1 MGPADMETDAPVF
14 PATGYE
20 MKASGDTHIGD
31 EPGENGSNEIGA
43 DRGFELVPAEMPLA
57 MPEQDFSTS
66 PRDFPRRALN
76 IDLGARRILVVLLA
90 LLPASMAAHE
100 MRRSIGLDGISTWE
114 GVYLAL
120 FIPLFAWIAFGFAT
134 SLIGFLILTISKGA
148 GMRRHHVQ
156 FATPL
161 KGRTAVLLPVCNE
174 DFQEVLD
181 RLSIMEGS
189 LTQVMG
195 GERFEFFI
203 LSDSNPA
210 NGEIE
215 RRAYLNI
222 RDGFSR
228 PVHYRRRALNVGRKP
243 GNIAEWVERFGG
255 GYDYMIVLDADSVM
269 SGQTMARLA
278 ADMERH
284 PHVGLIQTVPTVVGA
299 STFFARWQQFA
310 SRLFGPISAAG
321 MIWWAG
327 SEGMFW
333 GHNAILRTK
342 AFAQSCGLP
351 KLPGRAPFGG
361 HIMSHDMI
369 EAALLRRRGWDV
381 HMVMAD
387 DSFEEFPPSLPDLAT
402 RDRRWCQGNIQ
413 HVPLISRIKALH
425 PVSRFQL
432 LVGASAY
439 CTSPLWL
446 ALMLVVLGGAL
457 AGVWPPSAILP
468 SGGLLALTAVLLFGP
483 KLLAMLW
490 AMADPARRIG
500 FGGAARMS
508 RGLITDITLSIL
520 MAPVTMLTQTINLFG
535 ILMGRKSA
543 WNGQTRDRDGMAM
556 TSAIWLFKYHIM
568 LGGGL
573 TVLAVRAGTSVGWM
587 LPVVAGLLLAPLL
600 AALTARKDLGHKA
613 GESGLFQVAE
623 PWWRTQNYQP
633 GRRRPLSIDDAPVKA
648 SGRMPPSIAKDG

>member
-1 MGPADMETDAPVF
+1 
-14 PATGYE
+14 
-20 MKASGDTHIGD
+20 MKARGGNQAGGDA
-31 EPGENGSNEIGA
+31 GA
-43 DRGFELVPAEMPLA
+43 YPSPRGFECVPAETPLD
-57 MPEQDFSTS
+57 MPEQDFGDR
-66 PRDFPRRALN
+66 PRDFPRRPVN
-76 IDLGARRILVVLLA
+76 IDQWARRMLVVLLA

-100 MRRSIGLDGISTWE
+100 MRRSIGLDGISLWE

-134 SLIGFLILTISKGA
+134 SLIGFLILTVGRGA
-148 GMRRHHVQ
+148 GRRAHRAQ
-156 FATPL
+156 FAPAL
-161 KGRTAVLLPVCNE
+161 RGRTAVLLPVCNE
-174 DFQEVLD
+174 DFTGVLG
-181 RLSIMEGS
+181 RLSIMERS
-189 LTQVMG
+189 LAQVMG

-203 LSDSNPA
+203 LSDSNPS
-210 NGEIE
+210 NGEVE
-215 RRAYLNI
+215 RRAYLEM
-222 RDGFSR
+222 RPAFSR
-228 PVHYRRRALNVGRKP
+228 PVHYRRRTLNVGRKP
-243 GNIAEWVERFGG
+243 GNIAEWVQRFGG

-278 ADMERH
+278 VDMERH

-299 STFFARWQQFA
+299 ATFFARWQQFA

-351 KLPGRAPFGG
+351 EMPGRAPFGG

-381 HMVMAD
+381 HMVTAD

-413 HVPLISRIKALH
+413 HVPLISRIRGLH

-446 ALMLVVLGGAL
+446 ALILVVLGGAL
-457 AGVWPPSAILP
+457 AGVWPPSAVLP

-483 KLLAMLW
+483 KLLAMIW
-490 AMADPARRIG
+490 AIADPARRIG
-500 FGGAARMS
+500 FGGAARMT
-508 RGLITDITLSIL
+508 RGVVTDIALSIL
-520 MAPVTMLTQTINLFG
+520 MAPVSMLTQTINLFG
-535 ILMGRKSA
+535 ILMGRKSS

-556 TSAIWLFKYHIM
+556 TTAVWLFKYHIM
-568 LGGGL
+568 LGGAL
-573 TVLAVRAGTSVGWM
+573 TVIALRAGTSIGWIM
-587 LPVVAGLLLAPLL
+587 PVVAGLVLAPVL
-600 AALTARKDLGHKA
+600 AAVTARKDLGHRAEA
-613 GESGLFQVAE
+613 GGLFQVAE
-623 PWWRTQNYQP
+623 PWWRIHSLRAPHYPEQA
-633 GRRRPLSIDDAPVKA
+633 RPTPAL
-648 SGRMPPSIAKDG
+648 

>member
-1 MGPADMETDAPVF
+1 MTAISDVQTDTQAE
-14 PATGYE
+14 AQ
-20 MKASGDTHIGD
+20 A
-31 EPGENGSNEIGA
+31 A
-43 DRGFELVPAEMPLA
+43 ARGFEHVPAEMPLA
-57 MPEQDFSTS
+57 MPEQNFREH
-66 PRDFPRRALN
+66 PRDFPHRPLN
-76 IDLGARRILVVLLA
+76 IDQWARRMLVVLLA
-90 LLPASMAAHE
+90 LLPASMAAHG
-100 MRRSIGLDGISTWE
+100 MRRSIGLDGISLWE

-134 SLIGFLILTISKGA
+134 SLIGFLTLTMGKGP
-148 GMRRHHVQ
+148 GVRPYRGQ
-156 FATPL
+156 FTAPL
-161 KGRTAVLLPVCNE
+161 RGRTAVLLPVCNE
-174 DFQEVLD
+174 DFLGVMG
-181 RLSIMEGS
+181 RLSIMERS
-189 LTQVMG
+189 LAQVMG
-195 GERFEFFI
+195 NERFEFFI

-215 RRAYLNI
+215 REAYLKM
-222 RDGFSR
+222 RKGFSR
-228 PVHYRRRALNVGRKP
+228 PVHYRRRALNIGRKP
-243 GNIAEWVERFGG
+243 GNIAEWVQRFGG

-278 ADMERH
+278 LDMERH
-284 PHVGLIQTVPTVVGA
+284 PHVGLIQTVPTIVGA
-299 STFFARWQQFA
+299 ATFFARWQQFA

-351 KLPGRAPFGG
+351 ELPGRAPFGG

-381 HMVMAD
+381 HMIMAD

-413 HVPLISRIKALH
+413 HVPLIPKIRGLH

-457 AGVWPPSAILP
+457 AGVWPPSAVLP

-483 KLLAMLW
+483 KLLAMGW

-508 RGLITDITLSIL
+508 RGVIADIALSIL
-520 MAPVTMLTQTINLFG
+520 MAPVSMLTQTINLFG
-535 ILMGRKSA
+535 ILMGRKSS
-543 WNGQTRDRDGMAM
+543 WSGQIRDRDGMSM
-556 TSAIWLFKYHIM
+556 TSAIWLFKWHIM
-568 LGGGL
+568 LGGAL
-573 TVLAVRAGTSVGWM
+573 TALAVRGGTSVGWII
-587 LPVVAGLLLAPLL
+587 PVVAGLVLAPAL
-600 AALTARKDLGHKA
+600 AALTARKDLGQKA
-613 GESGLFQVAE
+613 QQSGLFQVAE
-623 PWWRTQNYQP
+623 PWWRTQSYHPPHYPEQV
-633 GRRRPLSIDDAPVKA
+633 RARPALQQAVA
-648 SGRMPPSIAKDG
+648 NDG

>member
-1 MGPADMETDAPVF
+1 MTAPGGKQ
-14 PATGYE
+14 TGGN
-20 MKASGDTHIGD
+20 A
-31 EPGENGSNEIGA
+31 GA
-43 DRGFELVPAEMPLA
+43 DSPPRGFECVPAEIPLA
-57 MPEQDFSTS
+57 MPDQNFAES
-66 PRDFPRRALN
+66 PRDFPHRPVN
-76 IDLGARRILVVLLA
+76 IDQWARRMLVVLLA

-100 MRRSIGLDGISTWE
+100 MRRSIGLDGISAWE

-134 SLIGFLILTISKGA
+134 SLIGFLLLTIGRGA
-148 GMRRHHVQ
+148 GRRAHRAH
-156 FATPL
+156 FAAPL

-174 DFQEVLD
+174 DFTGVLG
-181 RLSIMEGS
+181 RLSIMERS

-203 LSDSNPA
+203 LSDSSPA
-210 NGEIE
+210 NGDVE
-215 RRAYLNI
+215 RRAYLDM
-222 RDGFSR
+222 RPAFSR

-243 GNIAEWVERFGG
+243 GNIAEWVRRFGG

-269 SGQTMARLA
+269 NGQTMARLA
-278 ADMERH
+278 VDMERH
-284 PHVGLIQTVPTVVGA
+284 PHVGLIQTVPTIMGA
-299 STFFARWQQFA
+299 STLFARWQQFA

-351 KLPGRAPFGG
+351 ELPGRAPFGG

-381 HMVMAD
+381 HMVTAD

-413 HVPLISRIKALH
+413 HVPLISRIRGLH

-446 ALMLVVLGGAL
+446 ALILVVLVGAL
-457 AGVWPPSAILP
+457 TGVWPPSAVLP

-483 KLLAMLW
+483 KLLAMIW

-500 FGGAARMS
+500 FGGAARMA
-508 RGLITDITLSIL
+508 RGVIADIALSIL
-520 MAPVTMLTQTINLFG
+520 MAPVSMLTQTINLFG
-535 ILMGRKSA
+535 ILMGRKSS

-556 TSAIWLFKYHIM
+556 TTAVWLFKYHIM
-568 LGGGL
+568 LGGAL
-573 TVLAVRAGTSVGWM
+573 TVIAIRAGTSIGWIM
-587 LPVVAGLLLAPLL
+587 PVVAGLVLAPVL
-600 AALTARKDLGHKA
+600 AAVTARKDLGQRAEAH
-613 GESGLFQVAE
+613 GLFQVAE
-623 PWWRTQNYQP
+623 PWWRNQNFRAPHNAEP
-633 GRRRPLSIDDAPVKA
+633 GRPAPPLQNVVAND
-648 SGRMPPSIAKDG
+648 R

>member
-1 MGPADMETDAPVF
+1 
-14 PATGYE
+14 
-20 MKASGDTHIGD
+20 MKASGGMQAGGKA
-31 EPGENGSNEIGA
+31 GETA
-43 DRGFELVPAEMPLA
+43 PVRGFEMVPPEMPLA
-57 MPEQDFSTS
+57 MPEQDFSAT
-66 PRDFPRRALN
+66 PRDFPPRPLN
-76 IDLGARRILVVLLA
+76 IDQWARRILVVLLA

-100 MRRSIGLDGISTWE
+100 MRRSIGLDGISAWE

-134 SLIGFLILTISKGA
+134 SLIGFLILTMGKGA
-148 GMRRHHVQ
+148 GVRRHRVQ

-174 DFQEVLD
+174 DFQEVLG
-181 RLSIMEGS
+181 RLSVMERS
-189 LTQVMG
+189 LTRVMG

-215 RRAYLNI
+215 RQAYLDI
-222 RDGFSR
+222 RKSFSR
-228 PVHYRRRALNVGRKP
+228 PVHYRRRALNTGRKP
-243 GNIAEWVERFGG
+243 GNIAEWVQRFGG

-351 KLPGRAPFGG
+351 ELPGRAPFGG

-413 HVPLISRIKALH
+413 HVPLISRIKGMH

-457 AGVWPPSAILP
+457 AGAWPPSAILP

-508 RGLITDITLSIL
+508 RGLAADILLSIL
-520 MAPVTMLTQTINLFG
+520 MAPVSMLTQTINLFG

-556 TSAIWLFKYHIM
+556 ASAVWLFKYHIM
-568 LGGGL
+568 LGGAL
-573 TVLAVRAGTSVGWM
+573 TALALKAGTSIGWM
-587 LPVVAGLLLAPLL
+587 IPVVAGLLLAPFL
-600 AALTARKDLGHKA
+600 AALTARKDLGQKA
-613 GESGLFQVAE
+613 AQSGLFQVAE
-623 PWWRTQNYQP
+623 PWWRTQSYRASRYRQLSLDNAP
-633 GRRRPLSIDDAPVKA
+633 IRPS
-648 SGRMPPSIAKDG
+648 SNIANDR

>member
-1 MGPADMETDAPVF
+1 MTAISDMQTTGAAGTQAPA
-14 PATGYE
+14 
-20 MKASGDTHIGD
+20 
-31 EPGENGSNEIGA
+31 
-43 DRGFELVPAEMPLA
+43 RGFEHVPAEMPLA
-57 MPEQDFSTS
+57 MPEQDFREH
-66 PRDFPRRALN
+66 PRDFPHRPLN
-76 IDLGARRILVVLLA
+76 IDQWARRMLVVLLA

-100 MRRSIGLDGISTWE
+100 MRRSIGLDGISLWE

-134 SLIGFLILTISKGA
+134 SLIGFLTLTMGKA
-148 GMRRHHVQ
+148 RAVRPLREP
-156 FATPL
+156 FAAPL
-161 KGRTAVLLPVCNE
+161 KVRTAVLLPVCNE
-174 DFQEVLD
+174 DFLGVMG
-181 RLSIMEGS
+181 RLSIMERS
-189 LTQVMG
+189 LAQVMG
-195 GERFEFFI
+195 NERFEFFI

-215 RRAYLNI
+215 RETYLKMHK
-222 RDGFSR
+222 GFSR
-228 PVHYRRRALNVGRKP
+228 PVHYRRRALNIGRKP
-243 GNIAEWVERFGG
+243 GNIAEWVQRFGG

-278 ADMERH
+278 LDMERH
-284 PHVGLIQTVPTVVGA
+284 PHVGLIQTVPTIVGA
-299 STFFARWQQFA
+299 ATFFARWQQFA

-342 AFAQSCGLP
+342 AFAHSCGLP
-351 KLPGRAPFGG
+351 EIPGRAPFGG

-413 HVPLISRIKALH
+413 HVPLIPKIRGLH

-446 ALMLVVLGGAL
+446 ALILVVLGGAV
-457 AGVWPPSAILP
+457 AGVWPPSAVLP

-483 KLLAMLW
+483 KLLAMGW

-500 FGGAARMS
+500 FGGAARMG
-508 RGLITDITLSIL
+508 RGVIADIALSIL
-520 MAPVTMLTQTINLFG
+520 MAPVSMLTQTINLFG
-535 ILMGRKSA
+535 ILMGRKSS
-543 WNGQTRDRDGMAM
+543 WSGQIRDRDGMAM

-568 LGGGL
+568 LGGAL
-573 TVLAVRAGTSVGWM
+573 IALAIRGGTSIGWII
-587 LPVVAGLLLAPLL
+587 PVVAGLVLAPVL
-600 AALTARKDLGHKA
+600 AAVTARKDLGQKA
-613 GESGLFQVAE
+613 ERSGLFQVPE
-623 PWWRTQNYQP
+623 PWWRTQSY
-633 GRRRPLSIDDAPVKA
+633 RPPHYPEQQRAQAAPKQAVA
-648 SGRMPPSIAKDG
+648 NDR

>member
-1 MGPADMETDAPVF
+1 MPV
-14 PATGYE
+14 
-20 MKASGDTHIGD
+20 
-31 EPGENGSNEIGA
+31 
-43 DRGFELVPAEMPLA
+43 
-57 MPEQDFSTS
+57 QDFRER
-66 PRDFPRRALN
+66 PRDFPHRPLN
-76 IDLGARRILVVLLA
+76 VDQWARRLLVVLLA

-100 MRRSIGLDGISTWE
+100 MRRSIGLDGISLWE

-134 SLIGFLILTISKGA
+134 SLIGFLIIIWGNRPGVRPYRAQSGP
-148 GMRRHHVQ
+148 
-156 FATPL
+156 PL
-161 KGRTAVLLPVCNE
+161 KGRTAILLPVCNE
-174 DFQEVLD
+174 DFMEVMG
-181 RLSIMEGS
+181 RLSVMERS
-189 LTQVMG
+189 LVQVMG
-195 GERFEFFI
+195 GDRFEFFI
-203 LSDSNPA
+203 LSDSNA
-210 NGEIE
+210 DNGEVE
-215 RRAYLNI
+215 RRAYLDMLP
-222 RDGFSR
+222 RFDR
-228 PVHYRRRALNVGRKP
+228 PVHYRRRAFNVGRKP

-278 ADMERH
+278 SDMERH

-351 KLPGRAPFGG
+351 ELPGRAPFGG

-381 HMVMAD
+381 HMVTAD
-387 DSFEEFPPSLPDLAT
+387 DSFEEFPPSMPDLFT

-413 HVPLISRIKALH
+413 HVPLLSRIRGLH

-446 ALMLVVLGGAL
+446 ALILVVLGGAL
-457 AGVWPPSAILP
+457 AGAWPPSAILP
-468 SGGLLALTAVLLFGP
+468 SGGLLTLTVVLLFGP

-500 FGGAARMS
+500 FGGAACMV
-508 RGLITDITLSIL
+508 RGVLVDIALSIL
-520 MAPVTMLTQTINLFG
+520 MAPVSMLTQTINLLG
-535 ILMGRKSA
+535 ILLGRKSN

-556 TSAIWLFKYHIM
+556 SSAIWLFKYHIM
-568 LGGGL
+568 LGGAL
-573 TVLAVRAGTSVGWM
+573 TVLAIRAGTSVGWIM
-587 LPVVAGLLLAPLL
+587 PVVAGLVLAPFL
-600 AALTARKDLGHKA
+600 AAFTARKDLGDKA
-613 GESGLFQVAE
+613 EHSGLFQVAE
-623 PWWRTQNYQP
+623 PWWRTPSYRLPQP
-633 GRRRPLSIDDAPVKA
+633 VAGGALQHI
-648 SGRMPPSIAKDG
+648 IANDR

>member
-1 MGPADMETDAPVF
+1 MTVISDGQMDDQAEAPA
-14 PATGYE
+14 PA
-20 MKASGDTHIGD
+20 
-31 EPGENGSNEIGA
+31 
-43 DRGFELVPAEMPLA
+43 RGFEHVPAEMPLV
-57 MPEQDFSTS
+57 MPEQDFREH
-66 PRDFPRRALN
+66 PRDFPHRPLN
-76 IDLGARRILVVLLA
+76 IDQWARRLLVVLLA

-100 MRRSIGLDGISTWE
+100 MRRSIGLDGISLWE

-134 SLIGFLILTISKGA
+134 SLIGFLTLTMGKGP
-148 GMRRHHVQ
+148 GVRPYRGP
-156 FATPL
+156 FAAPL
-161 KGRTAVLLPVCNE
+161 RGRTAVLLPVCNE
-174 DFQEVLD
+174 DFLGVMG
-181 RLSIMEGS
+181 RLSIMERS
-189 LTQVMG
+189 LAQVMG
-195 GERFEFFI
+195 HERFEFFI

-215 RRAYLNI
+215 REAYLKM
-222 RDGFSR
+222 RKGFSR
-228 PVHYRRRALNVGRKP
+228 PVHYRRRALNIGRKP
-243 GNIAEWVERFGG
+243 GNIAEWVQRFGG

-278 ADMERH
+278 LDMERH
-284 PHVGLIQTVPTVVGA
+284 PHVGLIQTVPTIVGA
-299 STFFARWQQFA
+299 ATFFARWQQFA

-351 KLPGRAPFGG
+351 ELPGRAPFGG

-413 HVPLISRIKALH
+413 HVPLIPKIKGLH

-468 SGGLLALTAVLLFGP
+468 SGALLALTAVLLFGP

-508 RGLITDITLSIL
+508 RGVIADIALSIL
-520 MAPVTMLTQTINLFG
+520 MAPVSMLTQTINLFG
-535 ILMGRKSA
+535 ILMGRKSS
-543 WNGQTRDRDGMAM
+543 WSGQIRDRDGMAM

-568 LGGGL
+568 LGGAL
-573 TVLAVRAGTSVGWM
+573 TALAIRGGTSVGWII
-587 LPVVAGLLLAPLL
+587 PVVAGLVLAPVL
-600 AALTARKDLGHKA
+600 AAFTARKDLGHKA
-613 GESGLFQVAE
+613 EQSGLFQVAE
-623 PWWRTQNYQP
+623 PWWRAQSYRPPHYPEQVR
-633 GRRRPLSIDDAPVKA
+633 GRPPLQQAVAND
-648 SGRMPPSIAKDG
+648 R